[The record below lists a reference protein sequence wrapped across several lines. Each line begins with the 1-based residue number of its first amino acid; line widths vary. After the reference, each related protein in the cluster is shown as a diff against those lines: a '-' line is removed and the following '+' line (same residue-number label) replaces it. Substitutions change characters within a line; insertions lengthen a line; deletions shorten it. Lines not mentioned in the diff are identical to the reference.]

1 MGRRAK
7 LVSVLGADRES
18 EALVAELLA
27 HGVDCAD
34 AAQLDGRATA
44 SYTALLDT
52 AGELLCGL
60 ADADIYEALSP
71 ERLETLTPGLADWP
85 YWAIDANLP
94 QAGIDTLMAAKPAGV
109 QYAALAVSPT
119 KAPRLGPHLAGL
131 DMLFANRAKASALLD
146 RPVETLA
153 DAEAAGA
160 ALRAFGPDIVFVT
173 LGGDGVLVADENGSE
188 RHPALETDVVN
199 VNGAGD
205 AFAAGVLD
213 ALLDQ
218 APLAGAVRRGLEAAR
233 LTAQSPETCSA
244 EISAAR

>member
-1 MGRRAK
+1 MGRWAK
-7 LVSVLGADRES
+7 LVSILGADREG

-44 SYTALLDT
+44 SYTALLET

-94 QAGIDTLMAAKPAGV
+94 QAGIGTLMAAKPAGV

-146 RPVETLA
+146 RPV
-153 DAEAAGA
+153 
-160 ALRAFGPDIVFVT
+160 RRCR
-173 LGGDGVLVADENGSE
+173 GS
-188 RHPALETDVVN
+188 
-199 VNGAGD
+199 
-205 AFAAGVLD
+205 
-213 ALLDQ
+213 
-218 APLAGAVRRGLEAAR
+218 RRGLTGVRAGHCVRDAWRRRR
-233 LTAQSPETCSA
+233 LGHG
-244 EISAAR
+244 